1 MKDYYIIL
9 CIDNI
14 DNVDNNEIKKQYNIQ
29 ISKFRGLPFLTKMMI
44 QDIKN
49 IKEALYILSN
59 PVMKIKYDKILKKQK
74 QLENDT
80 RYIDNTKIC
89 DRLFSITF
97 S

>member
-9 CIDNI
+9 CINNMD
-14 DNVDNNEIKKQYNIQ
+14 DVDSNEIKKQYNIQ

-59 PVMKIKYDKILKKQK
+59 PIMKIKYDKILKKQK

-80 RYIDNTKIC
+80 RYVDNTKIC